1 MCPVCLATV
10 SLILAGAISTGG
22 VTALAGRTFYRGRSA
37 SEGSARRDEKELCRS
52 EISSEGK
59 EKQS

>member
-10 SLILAGAISTGG
+10 SMILAGAISTGG
-22 VTALAGRTFYRGRSA
+22 VTALAARTFYRGRGA
-37 SEGSARRDEKELCRS
+37 GEGSARRDEKEFCS
-52 EISSEGK
+52 AEISSEGK